1 MYLTAKNLFNKKA
14 GLISAVI
21 FSFYPPNLVT
31 PGYILTECLFTFILL
46 ALIYF
51 SFKYADNL
59 SNSKAVIISLL
70 WIIGVFCR
78 PTLLF
83 YLCFYLFYIF
93 INKYYKLSQCIKFGI
108 TMALIFI
115 VFALP
120 WWARNYNEYNMFIP
134 LTASS
139 GNPLLQGTYVN
150 YIQTPE
156 NTTNYEIGKTALET
170 DSIERKV
177 AFKRIREGFKNYF
190 FKYLY
195 WYTLGKTF
203 YFWAFPFYWNDVLG
217 ISYWLAVIYHIFIV
231 ITAIY
236 GVVKGIKDSIFMKSS
251 LIIFIA
257 LYFNF
262 LHCIYMSFDR
272 YAYPIMGIICIYCGK
287 AFVSGKKLKS
297 KF

>member
-1 MYLTAKNLFNKKA
+1 
-14 GLISAVI
+14 
-21 FSFYPPNLVT
+21 
-31 PGYILTECLFTFILL
+31 
-46 ALIYF
+46 
-51 SFKYADNL
+51 
-59 SNSKAVIISLL
+59 
-70 WIIGVFCR
+70 
-78 PTLLF
+78 
-83 YLCFYLFYIF
+83 
-93 INKYYKLSQCIKFGI
+93 
-108 TMALIFI
+108 MALIFI